1 MKRSAICWGAGAVL
15 AVGMVS
21 TAMARPLYLQ
31 TFKAHY
37 ATATGKP
44 TLNAADCRLC
54 HIGAPN
60 QRMWN
65 VYGQA
70 VRMALGA
77 QNVQDRAKIEAALVA
92 AEKQTNPQA
101 QQTFGAL
108 IAGDKLPGAA
118 AMAAGGGGAG
128 TGLSASQTSTWEPA
142 FNGVNMDGWT
152 KMNAGNWTVENFL
165 LRYTGGGNGWIRT
178 NKQYRNYSAVIV
190 WRYTQPSTANDSGI
204 FLKAASLQGNPWPN
218 SPQLNMGPG
227 DNIGSIGGA
236 QGTRSRMD
244 LIKPNDWN
252 TFQIT
257 VWNGMAALAINGQPA
272 WEMGTGL
279 PTGDGYI
286 GIEAEGRPFDIAQF
300 WVYPLP

>member
-1 MKRSAICWGAGAVL
+1 MKRSAICWGAAAVL
-15 AVGMVS
+15 GVGMVS
-21 TAMARPLYLQ
+21 TATARPLYLQ

-54 HIGAPN
+54 HIGMPN

-70 VRMALGA
+70 VRTALGG
-77 QNVQDRAKIEAALVA
+77 QQSQDRAKIEAAIVA
-92 AEKQTNPQA
+92 AEKETNPA
-101 QQTFGAL
+101 ARQTFGAL

-118 AMAAGGGGAG
+118 MAAAAGGGSG

-142 FNGVNMDGWT
+142 FNGVNMDGLT

-178 NKQYRNYSAVIV
+178 NKQYRNYAAVIV
-190 WRYTQPSTANDSGI
+190 WRYPQAATNNDSGI
-204 FLKAASLQGNPWPN
+204 FLKAGLQGNPWPAG
-218 SPQLNMGPG
+218 PQLNMGPG
-227 DNIGSIGGA
+227 DNIGSIGGT
-236 QGTRSRMD
+236 QGTKNRPD
-244 LIKPNDWN
+244 LIKANDWN

-257 VWNGMAALAINGQPA
+257 VWNGLAALAINGQPA
-272 WEMGTGL
+272 WEEATGL

-286 GIEAEGRPFDIAQF
+286 GIENEGRPIDIAQF